1 MSQVCQ
7 LANSNPGKVVDFGKV
22 ESSEPAQR
30 FNLRGRFLGE
40 GRQSLRSLER
50 SEVAGRQGGNGA
62 EEGEVFAGW
71 CLRWER
77 IVRPQVLGFAMCQP
91 VK

>member
-1 MSQVCQ
+1 MAAMIEVVVSSQQKTTGEARRALWV
-7 LANSNPGKVVDFGKV
+7 AGKV

-30 FNLRGRFLGE
+30 FYLRGRFLCE

-50 SEVAGRQGGNGA
+50 SEVAGRQGRNGA

-71 CLRWER
+71 WCGMRS
-77 IVRPQVLGFAMCQP
+77 
-91 VK
+91 

>member
-30 FNLRGRFLGE
+30 FNLRGRFLGG

-50 SEVAGRQGGNGA
+50 SEVAGRQGRNGA
-62 EEGEVFAGW
+62 EEGEFFAGW
-71 CLRWER
+71 WCGMRS
-77 IVRPQVLGFAMCQP
+77 
-91 VK
+91 